1 MTIIHPFPGVE
12 TLPVMPY
19 IDDDEEFDGDEE
31 E

>member
-19 IDDDEEFDGDEE
+19 IDDDEELDGDEE